1 MKHTKRL
8 LSILLCCIMLLGV
21 FPAAAFAEGV
31 TSEEGIVLIPFEKS
45 WNDNDN
51 ALETRPDSISIS
63 LYKYTGTEF
72 DISTATLVESKT
84 ITAGDGW
91 KCSFD
96 ISDQQIFDETGEL
109 YRFKVVESQVTGYNE
124 SAHTDPEVVFTAP
137 STESEWNRTTPCS
150 KLQITS
156 NGTAKTVVVAK

>member
-72 DISTATLVESKT
+72 DISTAILVESKT

-96 ISDQQIFDETGEL
+96 ISDQQIFDESGEP
-109 YRFKVVESQVTGYNE
+109 YRFKVV
-124 SAHTDPEVVFTAP
+124 
-137 STESEWNRTTPCS
+137 
-150 KLQITS
+150 
-156 NGTAKTVVVAK
+156 